1 MLFARGRTS
10 AGSATITRLNGHP
23 EPSNTIDDAPAASS
37 IRHARPDW
45 QWIFVVGLA
54 LWLLVVVAGTEAWY
68 RMHEQPGIQTGSWT
82 LKWPEDHPALRK
94 LPLSDRESVLLRCD
108 ESERAIWRDADGC
121 HWQAVY
127 LRWLPGRV
135 WVQLVSDHSP
145 SICLSASGRT
155 LLPTRQIEP
164 TSVRGLRFPFRT
176 YKFRH
181 GNRVAYTFHALWED
195 GAAVQRTVSDGVTA
209 RDRLRSV
216 RQGKRNR
223 GQRVLEVTVWGIDA
237 LDRAE
242 AALAGQLERLVASS
256 LPSRCAQE

>member
-1 MLFARGRTS
+1 MGHMHDCDRLYRLLGCFCAVGALSMLFARGRTS

-121 HWQAVY
+121 HWQAVFCAGFQP
-127 LRWLPGRV
+127 RMG
-135 WVQLVSDHSP
+135 
-145 SICLSASGRT
+145 
-155 LLPTRQIEP
+155 PT
-164 TSVRGLRFPFRT
+164 
-176 YKFRH
+176 
-181 GNRVAYTFHALWED
+181 
-195 GAAVQRTVSDGVTA
+195 
-209 RDRLRSV
+209 
-216 RQGKRNR
+216 
-223 GQRVLEVTVWGIDA
+223 GQR
-237 LDRAE
+237 
-242 AALAGQLERLVASS
+242 
-256 LPSRCAQE
+256 P